1 MSDDEHPQR
10 RTEAEQNEPI
20 LALGMIGISNQK
32 GVIIRENGRGLFKR
46 DAMLP
51 AVGGVLSLVPFKPQF
66 SHACEYN
73 YIVLTKSSLGCTSSC
88 TKAKPGSSRTSKRS
102 TPPTRLN

>member
-1 MSDDEHPQR
+1 MADDKHPQQR
-10 RTEAEQNEPI
+10 AETEQYEPI

-32 GVIIRENGRGLFKR
+32 RVIIRENGRGLFKR

-66 SHACEYN
+66 SHAYEYN
-73 YIVLTKSSLGCTSSC
+73 YIVLTKSSAICTSSC
-88 TKAKPGSSRTSKRS
+88 TNAKPAWSKTSEC
-102 TPPTRLN
+102 PQ